1 VWQIIIRERPIIQ
14 DYLLPLRVCDS
25 LHLQDIDNTAIIR
38 QGNPQVEKQTDSR
51 GVGTSVPGLAIIAS
65 LVAVTLIIGG
75 IYLYRSV
82 STEVA
87 YRQIVIATGSESGTY
102 HALGKAL
109 QRVLETSNAFDSVAV
124 QATDGSAE
132 NMRLIGGDHDPHV
145 DLAFVQGDASPS
157 TNARLV
163 TTLYDEVLHILVSK
177 SAAPDIQT
185 IYDLQGKRVA
195 LGAAGSGTRQ
205 LSLRVL
211 RHFGIEVKQ
220 DLIWSTADTVQ
231 GLASGTIDAAFL
243 LSAIPSAL
251 IFDLAKAD
259 AIRFLSLGDIRE
271 VGDEAHALELVI
283 PGLQRDIIPRSTY
296 VRLPRKAVHTV
307 SVTAMLIA
315 RKDLGED
322 LVRSITAT
330 LFGNR
335 TGASGLEGSDL
346 KVARKIREDYDPASG
361 TIPYHPGAT
370 AYYHREEPPFFVEY
384 AEALSLGL
392 TLMLAVYSVFIALRE
407 WMRRRMKNRVDAYL
421 LEVEKLAENYQKLNH
436 NELVTQQGALEEL
449 RRAAFADLVAER
461 LLADAAF
468 IILQNHLR
476 DELAAIEAK
485 IMEMSKAP

>member
-1 VWQIIIRERPIIQ
+1 
-14 DYLLPLRVCDS
+14 
-25 LHLQDIDNTAIIR
+25 
-38 QGNPQVEKQTDSR
+38 VEKQANNQD
-51 GVGTSVPGLAIIAS
+51 VGTSVPGLAIIAS
-65 LVAVTLIIGG
+65 LVAVALIIGG
-75 IYLYRSV
+75 IYLYRTV

-109 QRVLETSNAFDSVAV
+109 QRVLEGTNSFDSVSV
-124 QATDGSAE
+124 RATDGSVE
-132 NMRLIGGDHDPHV
+132 NMRLIGGDHEHRV
-145 DLAFVQGDASPS
+145 DLAFVQGDDSAS

-163 TTLYDEVLHILVSK
+163 TTLYDEVLHILITK
-177 SAAPDIQT
+177 SAAQDIRT

-211 RHFGIEVKQ
+211 RHFGIEVKE
-220 DLIWSTADTVQ
+220 DLVWSATETAE
-231 GLASGTIDAAFL
+231 GLANDTIDAAFL

-251 IFDLAKAD
+251 IFDLAEAD
-259 AIRFLSLGDIRE
+259 AIRFLSLGDAQQE
-271 VGDEAHALELVI
+271 GDEAHALELVI

-296 VRLPRKAVHTV
+296 VRLPQKAVHTV
-307 SVTAMLIA
+307 SVTAMLVA
-315 RKDLGED
+315 RKDLDDE

-335 TGASGLEGSDL
+335 AGAAGLEGGDL
-346 KVARKIREDYDPASG
+346 KVARKIREHYEPASV

-421 LEVEKLAENYQKLNH
+421 LEVERLAENYHDLNQ

-461 LLADAAF
+461 LLADEAF